1 MKTRV
6 VILAGGEGSRLSVLT
21 AKRAKPAV
29 PFAGK
34 YRIIDFALS
43 NCTNSGLFDVMLM
56 AQYRPQSL
64 IEHIGAGGPW
74 DLNRDFTGGIRIYT
88 PYKARFGTD
97 WFVGTA
103 DAVQQNFSFIKRER
117 PDHIL
122 VLSGDHI
129 YAMDY
134 DALITFHIDHQAD
147 VTMATVSVPVEEAPR
162 YGIVGVDESYKVT
175 SFVEKPKNPPTNL
188 ANMGV
193 YVFNLNVLDQALWT
207 DRHQHDS
214 AHDFGKNILPRL
226 VADGRRVFAY
236 PYSGYWVDVG
246 TIESYWQSQMDLLVP
261 DPPLNLN
268 DRRWVIHTR
277 TEERPPVWI
286 ENGGQLSNSMVSDGC
301 IIESGAIVEKS
312 VLSPGVVVQSGA
324 VVRESILMTDC
335 KIYKGGRVE
344 RAILDKR
351 VQIGEGSIVGGKPSS
366 HGQNNEISPE
376 LVLIGKN
383 SKIPP
388 GMTIHPG
395 ALIGTDVVFTDFDS
409 LGVESGS
416 FIQTKRQPFE
426 ITD

>member
-74 DLNRDFTGGIRIYT
+74 DLNRDFTGGVRIYT

-103 DAVQQNFSFIKRER
+103 DAVQQNFTFIKREK

-122 VLSGDHI
+122 ILSGDHI

-147 VTMATVSVPVEEAPR
+147 MTMATIRVPVNEAPR
-162 YGIVGVDESYKVT
+162 YGIIGVGEDYRVT
-175 SFVEKPKNPPTNL
+175 SFVEKPKEPPSTM

-193 YVFNLNVLDQALWT
+193 YVFNLNVLDQALWE
-207 DRHQHDS
+207 DKAHPES
-214 AHDFGKNILPRL
+214 AHDFGKNILPQL
-226 VADGRRVFAY
+226 ITEGKKVFAY

-246 TIESYWQSQMDLLVP
+246 TIESYWQAHMDLLVP
-261 DPPLNLN
+261 VPPLNLN

-277 TEERPPVWI
+277 TEERPPAWI
-286 ENGGQLSNSMVSDGC
+286 ERDGQVINSMLSDGC
-301 IIESGAIVEKS
+301 IIEKGTIVERS
-312 VLSPGVVVQSGA
+312 VLSPGVVVRSGA
-324 VVRESILMTDC
+324 VVRESILLTDC
-335 KIYKGGRVE
+335 RVE
-344 RAILDKR
+344 AGAMIEHAILDKR
-351 VQIGEGSIVGGKPSS
+351 VEVGENSAIGKPALTEAERKEARA
-366 HGQNNEISPE
+366 G
-376 LVLIGKN
+376 LVLVGKN
-383 SKIPP
+383 SKLPAGIV
-388 GMTIHPG
+388 IHPG
-395 ALIGTDVVFTDFDS
+395 AVIGADVVPSDFEQ
-409 LGVESGS
+409 LVIESGS

-426 ITD
+426 VSD

>member
-43 NCTNSGLFDVMLM
+43 NCTNSGLFDVMMM

-97 WFVGTA
+97 WFVGNA
-103 DAVQQNFSFIKRER
+103 DAVQQNFSFIKRDR

-122 VLSGDHI
+122 ILSGDHI

-147 VTMATVSVPVEEAPR
+147 VTMATVQVPTEDGSR
-162 YGIVGVDESYKVT
+162 YGIVGVDEDYKVS
-175 SFVEKPKNPPTNL
+175 SFVEKPKNPTSTL

-193 YVFNLNVLDQALWT
+193 YVFNLNVLDRALWS

-214 AHDFGKNILPRL
+214 VHDFGRNILPRL
-226 VADGRRVFAY
+226 VAEGRRVFAY

-246 TIESYWQSQMDLLVP
+246 TIESYWQAQMDLLVP
-261 DPPLNLN
+261 DPPMNLN

-286 ENGGQLSNSMVSDGC
+286 ERESRVTNSMLSDGC
-301 IIESGAIVEKS
+301 VIERGAIVENS
-312 VLSPGVVVQSGA
+312 ILSPGVVVRSGA

-335 KIYKGGRVE
+335 RINAGAKVE

-351 VQIGEGSIVGGKPSS
+351 VQVGENSMIGGVAPGD
-366 HGQNNEISPE
+366 GQTELIDPG

-383 SKIPP
+383 SKLPP
-388 GMTIHPG
+388 EIVVHPG
-395 ALIGTDVVFTDFDS
+395 ALIGTDVVFSDFDTPV
-409 LGVESGS
+409 VESGS
-416 FIQTKRQPFE
+416 FIQTKLQPFE
-426 ITD
+426 ISD

>member
-43 NCTNSGLFDVMLM
+43 NCTNSGLFDVMMM

-97 WFVGTA
+97 WFIGTA

-122 VLSGDHI
+122 ILSGDHI

-147 VTMATVSVPVEEAPR
+147 VTMATVSVPVAEAPR
-162 YGIVGVDESYKVT
+162 YGIVGVDEYYKVT
-175 SFVEKPKNPPTNL
+175 SFVEKPKNPPSTL

-193 YVFNLNVLDQALWT
+193 YVFNLNVLDRALWA
-207 DRHQHDS
+207 DRHQHES
-214 AHDFGKNILPRL
+214 AHDFGRNILPRL
-226 VADGRRVFAY
+226 VAEGSRVFAY

-246 TIESYWQSQMDLLVP
+246 TIESYWRAHMDLLLP

-277 TEERPPVWI
+277 TEERPPVWV
-286 ENGGQLSNSMVSDGC
+286 ERGAVVANSMLSDGC
-301 IIESGAIVEKS
+301 IIEKGAHVENS
-312 VLSPGVVVQSGA
+312 VLSPGVIVQSGA

-335 KIYKGGRVE
+335 RIHSGSRVQK
-344 RAILDKR
+344 AVLDKR
-351 VQIGEGSIVGGKPSS
+351 VQVGENSVVGQISS
-366 HGQNNEISPE
+366 EDDKSAALEPE
-376 LVLIGKN
+376 LVLVGKN
-383 SKIPP
+383 SKLPP
-388 GMTIHPG
+388 ELTVKAG
-395 ALIGTDVVFTDFDS
+395 ALIGTDVVYSDFDS
-409 LGVESGS
+409 LLVESGS
-416 FIQTKRQPFE
+416 FVQTKRQPYE
-426 ITD
+426 ISD

>member
-74 DLNRDFTGGIRIYT
+74 DLNRDFSGGIRIYT

-97 WFVGTA
+97 WFIGTA
-103 DAVQQNFSFIKRER
+103 DAVQQNFSFIKRDR

-122 VLSGDHI
+122 ILSGDHI

-147 VTMATVSVPVEEAPR
+147 VTMATVPVPLEDAPR
-162 YGIVGVDESYKVT
+162 YGIVGVDEYYKVNT
-175 SFVEKPKNPPTNL
+175 FVEKPKNPSSTL

-193 YVFNLNVLDQALWT
+193 YVFNLNVLDRALWA
-207 DRHQHDS
+207 DRQQHDS
-214 AHDFGKNILPRL
+214 AHDFGRNILPRL
-226 VADGRRVFAY
+226 VAEGARVFAY

-246 TIESYWQSQMDLLVP
+246 TIESYWRAQMDLLVP
-261 DPPLNLN
+261 DPPIKLN

-286 ENGGQLSNSMVSDGC
+286 ARDGIAADSMLSDGC
-301 IIESGAIVEKS
+301 IIESGAVVEKS
-312 VLSPGVVVQSGA
+312 ILSPGVVVQSGA

-335 KIYKGGRVE
+335 RINSGVRVE

-351 VQIGEGSIVGGKPSS
+351 VQIGEKARIGGAPSRGDS
-366 HGQNNEISPE
+366 QTSAPE

-383 SKIPP
+383 SKLPP
-388 GMTIHPG
+388 EIIVQPG
-395 ALIGTDVVFTDFDS
+395 ALIGTDLVFSDFDDVV
-409 LGVESGS
+409 VEAGA
-416 FIQTKRQPFE
+416 FIQTRRQPFE
-426 ITD
+426 ISE

>member
-74 DLNRDFTGGIRIYT
+74 DLNRDFTGGVRIYT

-103 DAVQQNFSFIKRER
+103 DAVQQNFTFIKREK

-134 DALITFHIDHQAD
+134 DSLITFHIDHQAD
-147 VTMATVSVPVEEAPR
+147 MTMATIRVPTEEAPR
-162 YGIVGVDESYKVT
+162 YGIVGVDENYRVI
-175 SFVEKPKNPPTNL
+175 SFVEKPKEPASTL

-193 YVFNLNVLDQALWT
+193 YVFNLNVLDQALWK
-207 DRHQHDS
+207 DRNQHDS
-214 AHDFGKNILPRL
+214 SHDFGKNILPRL
-226 VADGRRVFAY
+226 VAEEKRVFAY

-246 TIESYWQSQMDLLVP
+246 TIESYWQAQMDLLVP

-286 ENGGQLSNSMVSDGC
+286 EGDGKVINSMLSDGC
-301 IIESGAIVEKS
+301 IIEKGAFVEKS
-312 VLSPGVVVQSGA
+312 VLSPGVVIRSGA

-335 KIYKGGRVE
+335 RIEQGARIE
-344 RAILDKR
+344 RSILDKR
-351 VQIGEGSIVGGKPSS
+351 VEVGENSSIGELPLTDVAVK
-366 HGQNNEISPE
+366 EIKTR
-376 LVLIGKN
+376 LVLVGKN
-383 SKIPP
+383 SKLPP
-388 GMTIHPG
+388 GIVIRPG
-395 ALIGTDVVFTDFDS
+395 AIVSTDVVLSDFDQ
-409 LGVESGS
+409 LVVESGS

-426 ITD
+426 VSD

>member
-103 DAVQQNFSFIKRER
+103 DAVQQNFSFIKRDR

-122 VLSGDHI
+122 ILSGDHI

-147 VTMATVSVPVEEAPR
+147 VTMATVSVPTDEAPR
-162 YGIVGVDESYKVT
+162 YGIVGVDEYYKVT
-175 SFVEKPKNPPTNL
+175 SFVEKPKNP
-188 ANMGV
+188 AIDIWRIW
-193 YVFNLNVLDQALWT
+193 VFMSSILMSWIGHLWS

-214 AHDFGKNILPRL
+214 AHDFGRNILPRL
-226 VADGRRVFAY
+226 VAEGRRVFAY

-246 TIESYWQSQMDLLVP
+246 TIESYWQAQMDLLVP

-268 DRRWVIHTR
+268 DSRWVIHTR

-286 ENGGQLSNSMVSDGC
+286 ERW
-301 IIESGAIVEKS
+301 
-312 VLSPGVVVQSGA
+312 QSGREFH
-324 VVRESILMTDC
+324 VV
-335 KIYKGGRVE
+335 GWV
-344 RAILDKR
+344 
-351 VQIGEGSIVGGKPSS
+351 
-366 HGQNNEISPE
+366 H
-376 LVLIGKN
+376 
-383 SKIPP
+383 
-388 GMTIHPG
+388 H
-395 ALIGTDVVFTDFDS
+395 
-409 LGVESGS
+409 
-416 FIQTKRQPFE
+416 
-426 ITD
+426 

>member
-74 DLNRDFTGGIRIYT
+74 DLNRDFTGGVRIYT

-122 VLSGDHI
+122 ILSGDHI

-147 VTMATVSVPVEEAPR
+147 VTMATVAVPKDEASR
-162 YGIVGVDESYKVT
+162 YGIVGVDEYYKVT
-175 SFVEKPKNPPTNL
+175 SFIEKPKDPPSNL

-193 YVFNLNVLDQALWT
+193 YVFNLNVLDRALWV
-207 DRHQHDS
+207 DRHQHES
-214 AHDFGKNILPRL
+214 AHDFGRNILPHL
-226 VADGRRVFAY
+226 VSEGMRVFAY

-246 TIESYWQSQMDLLVP
+246 TIDSYWQAQMDLLVP

-286 ENGGQLSNSMVSDGC
+286 ERGSRIVNSMLSDGC
-301 IIESGAIVEKS
+301 IIEKDAVIESSI
-312 VLSPGVVVQSGA
+312 LSPGVVVKSGA

-335 KIYKGGRVE
+335 RIQSGVKVE

-351 VQIGEGSIVGGKPSS
+351 VQVGENSTVGGLASKEEDS
-366 HGQNNEISPE
+366 QLIDPE

-383 SKIPP
+383 SKLPP
-388 GMTIHPG
+388 GIIIKPG
-395 ALIGTDVVFTDFDS
+395 ALIGTDLVFSDFDS
-409 LGVESGS
+409 QVVESDS

>member
-56 AQYRPQSL
+56 VQYRPQSL

-74 DLNRDFTGGIRIYT
+74 DLNRDFTGGVRIYT
-88 PYKARFGTD
+88 PYKARFGSD

-103 DAVQQNFSFIKRER
+103 DAVQQNFSFIKRDR

-147 VTMATVSVPVEEAPR
+147 LTMATFRVPMEDASR

-175 SFVEKPKNPPTNL
+175 SFIEKPSKPPSTL

-193 YVFNLNVLDQALWT
+193 YVFNLNVLDQALWA
-207 DRHQHDS
+207 DRNQHDS
-214 AHDFGKNILPRL
+214 SHDFGKNILPRL
-226 VADGRRVFAY
+226 IAEGRRVFAY

-246 TIESYWQSQMDLLVP
+246 TIESYWQAQMELLVP
-261 DPPLNLN
+261 EPPLNMN

-286 ENGGQLSNSMVSDGC
+286 ERDSHIVNSMISDGC
-301 IIESGAIVEKS
+301 VIEKGAIVENS
-312 VLSPGVVVQSGA
+312 VLSPGVVVYNGTEI
-324 VVRESILMTDC
+324 RESIIMTDC
-335 KIYKGGRVE
+335 RIGPGSLIE

-351 VQIGEGSIVGGKPSS
+351 VVVGENSTIGGLAEDEKKIGSGNPVLT
-366 HGQNNEISPE
+366 
-376 LVLIGKN
+376 LVGKN
-383 SKIPP
+383 SKLPP
-388 GMTIHPG
+388 GIKILPG
-395 ALIGTDVVFTDFDS
+395 AIIGTDVVYSDFDS
-409 LGVESGS
+409 LIIEPDA

-426 ITD
+426 VSD